1 MDVLSSWV
9 ICMSEGGWLW
19 IRFPKFPIELFN
31 DQFLWRLGSTP
42 GVMLKIDRVMTIQ
55 ARGCFTR
62 ICVEIDLYKPLQ
74 PKIIARAQGCED
86 RNNKSFGSKFIALN
100 EAREERLVSR
110 VKRNANG
117 PSTSGPKGVQ
127 KQNRGVV
134 FKEMKTNYVVEEG
147 KTGPT
152 KNTGPVLRKPKE
164 KQIKGN
170 TKMGIANKG
179 KASKKG
185 KQRQKE
191 VVPTDPSIV
200 GEAQIKGGRSNASFK
215 NENDDMVVC
224 QEGSQGH
231 VKAIHVAMPP

>member
-1 MDVLSSWV
+1 
-9 ICMSEGGWLW
+9 MSEGGWLW

-62 ICVEIDLYKPLQ
+62 ICVEIDLFKPLQ
-74 PKIIARAQGCED
+74 PKIIARGYLLNLQYEGLHLIYFNCGRYGYKDANSVEMKADVVDIQSQQKPRDEKTAQGCED

-185 KQRQKE
+185 KQVLSLVSQE
-191 VVPTDPSIV
+191 PS
-200 GEAQIKGGRSNASFK
+200 
-215 NENDDMVVC
+215 
-224 QEGSQGH
+224 
-231 VKAIHVAMPP
+231 

>member
-1 MDVLSSWV
+1 M
-9 ICMSEGGWLW
+9 
-19 IRFPKFPIELFN
+19 
-31 DQFLWRLGSTP
+31 
-42 GVMLKIDRVMTIQ
+42 
-55 ARGCFTR
+55 
-62 ICVEIDLYKPLQ
+62 
-74 PKIIARAQGCED
+74 
-86 RNNKSFGSKFIALN
+86 
-100 EAREERLVSR
+100 VSR

-185 KQRQKE
+185 KQVLSLVSQE
-191 VVPTDPSIV
+191 PS
-200 GEAQIKGGRSNASFK
+200 
-215 NENDDMVVC
+215 
-224 QEGSQGH
+224 
-231 VKAIHVAMPP
+231 

>member
-1 MDVLSSWV
+1 M
-9 ICMSEGGWLW
+9 
-19 IRFPKFPIELFN
+19 
-31 DQFLWRLGSTP
+31 
-42 GVMLKIDRVMTIQ
+42 
-55 ARGCFTR
+55 
-62 ICVEIDLYKPLQ
+62 
-74 PKIIARAQGCED
+74 
-86 RNNKSFGSKFIALN
+86 
-100 EAREERLVSR
+100 VSR

-117 PSTSGPKGVQ
+117 PRTSGPKGVQ

-185 KQRQKE
+185 KQVLSLVSQE
-191 VVPTDPSIV
+191 PS
-200 GEAQIKGGRSNASFK
+200 
-215 NENDDMVVC
+215 
-224 QEGSQGH
+224 
-231 VKAIHVAMPP
+231 